1 MLRDF
6 FSFHCGPCRKAIP
19 KLNKWNKEFA
29 GELVIIGCA
38 KDGIAR
44 LRTIEPKIEYTLA
57 SDPQGKIWQEM
68 DLHVLSYV
76 QLIDP
81 KGIVR
86 WEGLCIDLTTKKI
99 KEIIAK
105 YK

>member
-1 MLRDF
+1 M
-6 FSFHCGPCRKAIP
+6 
-19 KLNKWNKEFA
+19 
-29 GELVIIGCA
+29 VIGCA
-38 KDGIAR
+38 KDGVKR
-44 LRTIEPKIEYTLA
+44 LLEIEPKIEYNLA
-57 SDPQGKIWQEM
+57 SDPQGEIWKTM

-86 WEGLCIDLTTKKI
+86 WEGLCIDLTTAKI
-99 KEIIAK
+99 KEIISK

>member
-1 MLRDF
+1 M
-6 FSFHCGPCRKAIP
+6 
-19 KLNKWNKEFA
+19 
-29 GELVIIGCA
+29 ELH
-38 KDGIAR
+38 
-44 LRTIEPKIEYTLA
+44 LF
-57 SDPQGKIWQEM
+57 
-68 DLHVLSYV
+68 SYV

-86 WEGLCIDLTTKKI
+86 WEGICADLTEEKI

>member
-1 MLRDF
+1 
-6 FSFHCGPCRKAIP
+6 
-19 KLNKWNKEFA
+19 
-29 GELVIIGCA
+29 
-38 KDGIAR
+38 
-44 LRTIEPKIEYTLA
+44 
-57 SDPQGKIWQEM
+57 M